1 MPWVHLVVTRPQDQ
15 AHIPWCQSLLFSEH
29 GDVSRPAPQHGIIYD
44 LFYFYCMV
52 ISFFL
57 FSQIKSAL
65 KSKLLFGQM
74 YAVTP
79 ALLIVMCFRDYGV
92 NGACSWDYNGVFWLS
107 NNSTQAG
114 GRKPW
119 TRPTLPSERTSKP
132 WKATNTCA
140 VMGAAHWTLRPLCPT
155 VAKHF
160 FCRQKVRGGLGL
172 NSSPMRPVAAEWHM
186 TEWVNHLC
194 NALYRSY
201 Y

>member
-1 MPWVHLVVTRPQDQ
+1 MGPSSGDQTTGPSTHTMMSKLVVLWAWRRFKACTPTWDYL
-15 AHIPWCQSLLFSEH
+15 WFVLFLLHGYLIFFVFSN
-29 GDVSRPAPQHGIIYD
+29 
-44 LFYFYCMV
+44 
-52 ISFFL
+52 
-57 FSQIKSAL
+57 QICP
-65 KSKLLFGQM
+65 LLFGQM

-114 GRKPW
+114 GRNPW

-172 NSSPMRPVAAEWHM
+172 NSSPMRPVAAERHM